1 MDDRESRVRAGK
13 KLWPFLCAGWIYTPP
28 GSNGSQRVNNA
39 FDSSYSEVM
48 WVGRPRDGGKDI
60 TCKQVAPTRNVIVQC
75 KRSNSKVD
83 HGFLQGM
90 KDKLK
95 NVSRGT
101 TFTNGIAAVFPGIRN
116 RTEVLNIL
124 QEINDELRNNSKFI
138 LLEEWEITPL
148 SEHSIQEIQRGAKI
162 GDRSRVQSHS
172 FICDKVTIGEDCF
185 IGHGVTFVNDL
196 FRTGSF
202 SRSDAD
208 WKATVIGNNVSIGSG
223 ACILPVNICNNV
235 VIGAGSVV
243 TKDITEPGVYLGN
256 PARKNAKSRITL
268 DKDDETMSN
277 DVCASQP
284 LKCSAQKS
292 SVVLQQNCCFSG
304 LLKFFD
310 ITATRWSLHFNTTEP
325 HWLL

>member
-1 MDDRESRVRAGK
+1 MRAGK

-148 SEHSIQEIQRGAKI
+148 SEHSIQNKLKYRLKDQNLLDFFYERLDGGFPV
-162 GDRSRVQSHS
+162 GD
-172 FICDKVTIGEDCF
+172 DG
-185 IGHGVTFVNDL
+185 
-196 FRTGSF
+196 
-202 SRSDAD
+202 
-208 WKATVIGNNVSIGSG
+208 
-223 ACILPVNICNNV
+223 
-235 VIGAGSVV
+235 
-243 TKDITEPGVYLGN
+243 
-256 PARKNAKSRITL
+256 
-268 DKDDETMSN
+268 
-277 DVCASQP
+277 QP
-284 LKCSAQKS
+284 LPFQAK
-292 SVVLQQNCCFSG
+292 
-304 LLKFFD
+304 
-310 ITATRWSLHFNTTEP
+310 RRRRR
-325 HWLL
+325 